1 VGSSRKKLIGTAV
14 LVGAALTISACSSS
28 KSDTPSGG
36 AAIAGASSASSAPA
50 VSAADANSAADFG
63 GMDALVAAAKK
74 EGTLNVIA
82 LPPDWANYGAI
93 ISGFTAKYGIKV
105 TSANPDGS
113 SGDEV
118 AAVKSLKSQSR
129 APDVVDVGGS
139 YATSGAADG
148 IYAPYEVATW
158 ADIPDGQKDPNGL
171 WYNDYGGYISI
182 GCDAK
187 RITTCPT
194 SIAALNNPMYKGKV
208 ALNGDPTSANAAFN
222 AVYAAALANGG
233 SLDNIQPGIDFFGKL
248 KKAGIFSTVNA
259 KPATIESG
267 ETPIVLDWDYLNAG
281 YVTQFAAKGVDWK
294 VADPTDALMAGFY
307 DQAISKYAP
316 HPAAARLWEEYLYS
330 DEGQNLW
337 LAGGARPAR
346 LAAMQKAGTATASL
360 VAKLPAITGTPSFPT
375 DAQTTTAKNAVTKGW
390 ASAVS

>member
-1 VGSSRKKLIGTAV
+1 VGSSRSKVVPGVVA
-14 LVGAALTISACSSS
+14 LVAAALALTACSSK
-28 KSDTPSGG
+28 KSTSASGG
-36 AAIAGASSASSAPA
+36 STGSSAATA
-50 VSAADANSAADFG
+50 TSAAALG

-82 LPPDWANYGAI
+82 LPPTWANYGAI
-93 ISGFTAKYGIKV
+93 ISGFTTKYGIKI

-139 YATSGAADG
+139 YAVSGAADG
-148 IYAPYEVATW
+148 IYAPYKVATW
-158 ADIPDGQKDPNGL
+158 ADIPDGQKESTGL

-187 RITTCPT
+187 KVTTCPT
-194 SIAALNNPMYKGKV
+194 SIAALDNAEYKGKV

-222 AVYAAALANGG
+222 AVWAAALANGG

-248 KKAGIFSTVNA
+248 KKEGIFSTVNA

-281 YVTQFAAKGVDWK
+281 YVSAFAAKGVDWK
-294 VADPTDALMAGFY
+294 VSDPTDALVAGFY

-346 LAAMQKAGTATASL
+346 LVAMQKAGTATTAL
-360 VAKLPAITGTPSFPT
+360 VAKLPAVTGTAQFPT
-375 DAQTTTAKNAVTKGW
+375 DAQTATAKTAVTKNW
-390 ASAVS
+390 ASAVK